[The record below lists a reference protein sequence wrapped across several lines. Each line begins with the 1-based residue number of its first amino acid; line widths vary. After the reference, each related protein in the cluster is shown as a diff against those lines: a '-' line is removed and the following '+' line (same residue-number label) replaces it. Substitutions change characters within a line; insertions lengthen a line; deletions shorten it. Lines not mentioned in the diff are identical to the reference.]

1 MIIARASC
9 EMKSTFCEIHNE
21 EQWEA
26 IETTHNTAA
35 SQKMP
40 SNAAGFL
47 SGGEPATCKIQFASE
62 SKPGFVLIA
71 Q

>member
-9 EMKSTFCEIHNE
+9 EMKSTFCAHNE
-21 EQWEA
+21 GQWEA

-35 SQKMP
+35 SQKMQ

-47 SGGEPATCKIQFASE
+47 SGGEPAACKIQFASE